1 MIRLATLTLTTGCC
15 IPEPLL
21 PGGLVGVAAGQ
32 PFIDNAVGN
41 RTQTNMEAFYN
52 FPISDN
58 IQVTPLVQVIANPP
72 IKRQQRHDCHHPG
85 RFSPSVGKGGT
96 NI

>member
-1 MIRLATLTLTTGCC
+1 MYSITVLMYLEPTELDLAANWRIWSLVMAATMIRLCDINLTTGWRVFRNL
-15 IPEPLL
+15 LL
-21 PGGLVGVAAGQ
+21 PGGLAGVAAGQ

-58 IQVTPLVQVIANPP
+58 IQVTPL
-72 IKRQQRHDCHHPG
+72 
-85 RFSPSVGKGGT
+85 
-96 NI
+96 

>member
-1 MIRLATLTLTTGCC
+1 MAGVAFRNLCC
-15 IPEPLL
+15 Q
-21 PGGLVGVAAGQ
+21 VVYGVAAGQ

-72 IKRQQRHDCHHPG
+72 IKNSNGTIVTGTQDG
-85 RFSPSVGKGGT
+85 FS
-96 NI
+96 